1 MPADSKLELVVEVD
15 VNKANASIKSINT
28 GLSSME
34 QAASKAAQGASAGID
49 GMTHSMTKGAAA
61 GHLLADAI
69 EHALEW
75 MKEWTIGAAEHAAHA
90 DRMGM
95 SMLALAKAHGV
106 GAAAAEHAVEAVK
119 KVGFSTEDAIH
130 AVNRLIIADLGLSK
144 ATGLARIAKDAA
156 AIENITAGEALEKLL
171 MAIESGQSRG
181 LRTMGIFLDLNKDVD
196 RQEKL
201 TGKTLDENEIRQYRY
216 NAVMREGAKI
226 QGASAA
232 SAASAEAQS
241 KALAREVNELKEAVG
256 EQFQGYFR
264 SWIGHLRE
272 LVGFL
277 KDNSELLV
285 KFGEAAIYTAGV
297 IATYGIIT
305 KIGAMA
311 TAVQGLSA
319 ALIANPIGLMLAGVA
334 FGGAAIWK
342 TWGDTK
348 QNLENQYEDMRRK
361 AIQQDIFKG
370 KLKPGD
376 VKKMGYTDD
385 QVREIIAG
393 KKLLPGESWGEF
405 SGMGLPKITVR
416 GKDDLTD
423 DEVNRIAVERKKRGE
438 AERSAQE
445 FYMRAVEER
454 KSAEHDQARARI
466 EDSMKIIQATQSE
479 TAAARESLN
488 ILLFSM
494 QEHAAG
500 IEKIREEEKREIAAR
515 STYVDDKSGAVLHF
529 KLNASTLETIH
540 AATRERIAAFDMKF
554 NEEEARRIAEMW
566 KALGARQHRMF
577 EEYVIEPANQDL
589 DIWSQSFDLDERRKD
604 AQLGFEKSA
613 VGQRKE
619 LALANL
625 EAIDA
630 ITIKE
635 KIAVEQMKTAIEVDA
650 VKQRTAIELQ
660 EIDRRVEAD
669 IRAAERAML
678 AKGIFD
684 DARQELIRGRIRQLG
699 QDEKAAL
706 EKSAGNDVDV
716 AQIKGAAQ
724 TQRIVTEQYR
734 SIFAALKQQAGGVFD
749 ALLTKSQSIWSA
761 IGNSFKMTMLSVI
774 KDVITSR
781 VASMLM
787 YLLTGKQISVEGA
800 GGGSGGG
807 VLSNIGGLLGVLD
820 SSAGTAVGPVR
831 LPAAAKPWA
840 MPGESPFGPAES
852 DPIRML
858 LLRNLEQRTRSQA
871 EFDSLLAKDGK
882 GIIDA
887 GTALAANIAIL
898 HPVGNFVAKGL
909 TVLADPSWKTIQA
922 TLSSFSP
929 TEGGSILA
937 GGPLARVVAEGGT
950 VNPEQINFLF
960 GKTAADM
967 AAVGRLG
974 GLARVRH
981 QMRRQLEKE
990 IAASAKQEAE
1000 EFSNSVYKG
1009 PLVVSSET
1017 TAQASAKLDAQF
1029 PWLVGAEKQSA
1040 RGALSAKNA
1049 TTTGFG
1055 KIPGT
1060 RQQEILLAKRIA
1072 ARAPFTGSV
1081 PEFATVSEAE
1091 QWAVA
1096 NLGIKDVKLGDD
1108 VGIANQVVQGLADT
1122 SGRGGAIPPRVRVTA
1137 SGFGRDEAMLFVAN
1151 RTPELQINSASSL
1164 WKQPDMAA
1172 FAAKLKDKQW
1182 TPTADENTFFFH
1194 ESGHYKHMIE
1204 AGKERYAALSAAGWP
1219 SEQMQATARKVSTYA
1234 ATEPVEFVAEVYAG
1248 KMGGRKFTP
1257 EIEELYE
1264 RLNGPK
1270 YVSPS
1275 IEKLAP
1281 GGAPN
1286 VKAPW
1291 QMTAEEYRTSDQN
1304 RYYATYKQYTEAGR
1318 AADVAA
1324 DQIPASGNYRG
1335 AFSDIERFTGSQ
1347 VEASWAA
1354 DAAHDAAMADMAALQ
1369 NKAQAYAGQ
1378 IRRAYLSTLKP
1389 QQKPYATNSI
1399 DEAYRRLSDF
1409 WHKFEVQDAIRKG
1422 ELAGSAKPWRTPDL
1436 TGDMPSG
1443 SAVSSTYPNL
1453 KLGGLAG
1460 GEMTPDGTYMGT
1472 DGFIHQAI
1480 LGSTGGGSMRN
1491 AGLMGM
1497 FSKAG
1502 REGML
1507 ANLKSFVGMSGSIQT
1522 GEGMATTWQDATMGQ
1537 KFSAIGKSDAALMG
1551 GVMLAM
1557 DGLRRGGKLGVA
1569 ETTAGGA
1576 AIGYK
1581 FGGPLGAAIGGS
1593 IGLVAG
1599 IVRLFVK
1606 GAEEKVREKIKAT
1619 YGVDIA
1625 DKGVLR
1631 QIADMAKSAFG
1642 GNIDMAIRS
1651 QQVRDLIQLYAMST
1665 GQKTSG
1671 MPANVQAV
1679 SVVQSGG
1686 SLFQSPQYNNGTPL
1700 PGLGGLPGLDKIG
1713 SGTPSGGGLVIQ
1725 LDGPATTALLQGQAV
1740 QAIANNPRLVQSATM
1755 AATRSNSNRRELTS
1769 LQLSPGTIVS

>member
-1 MPADSKLELVVEVD
+1 MPDNSKLELVVEVD

-34 QAASKAAQGASAGID
+34 QAATKAAHGASAGID

-90 DRMGM
+90 DRMGL

-130 AVNRLIIADLGLSK
+130 AVNRLVIADMSLSK
-144 ATGLARIAKDAA
+144 ATGLAKIAKDAA

-226 QGASAA
+226 QGAYAA
-232 SAASAEAQS
+232 SAGSAEAQS

-264 SWIGHLRE
+264 SWIGRLRE

-285 KFGEAAIYTAGV
+285 KFGKAAIYTAGV

-311 TAVQGLSA
+311 TALQGLSA

-348 QNLENQYEDMRRK
+348 QGLENQYEDMRRK
-361 AIQQDIFKG
+361 AIRQDIFKG
-370 KLKPGD
+370 KIKPDD

-385 QVREIIAG
+385 QAREIIAG

-405 SGMGLPKITVR
+405 SGVGLPKITVR
-416 GKDDLTD
+416 GKDELTD
-423 DEVNRIAVERKKRGE
+423 DEVNRIAAERKKRGE

-445 FYMRAVEER
+445 LYMRAVEER

-466 EDSMKIIQATQSE
+466 EDSMKIVQATQSE
-479 TAAARESLN
+479 TSAAEESLN
-488 ILLFSM
+488 ILLLSM

-566 KALGARQHRMF
+566 KAMGARQHRMI
-577 EEYVIEPANQDL
+577 EQYDIEPANQDI

-619 LALANL
+619 LALANI

-635 KIAVEQMKTAIEVDA
+635 KIAVEQMKTSIEVDA
-650 VKQRTAIELQ
+650 IKQRTAIELQ

-724 TQRIVTEQYR
+724 TQRIVTDQYR

-761 IGNSFKMTMLSVI
+761 IGNSFKTTMLSVI

-787 YLLTGKQISVEGA
+787 YLLTGKQIRAEGS
-800 GGGSGGG
+800 GGGEGGG
-807 VLSNIGGLLGVLD
+807 VLSNISGLLGLLD
-820 SSAGTAVGPVR
+820 AGAGTSSGPVR
-831 LPAAAKPWA
+831 LPAGAKPWA

-882 GIIDA
+882 GIMDA

-898 HPVGNFVAKGL
+898 HPVGNIVAKGL

-967 AAVGRLG
+967 SAVGRLG
-974 GLARVRH
+974 GLARVRN
-981 QMRRQLEKE
+981 QMRRQWEKDV
-990 IAASAKQEAE
+990 ASSAKQEAE

-1017 TAQASAKLDAQF
+1017 TAMASAKLDAQF

-1055 KIPGT
+1055 KISGT
-1060 RQQEILLAKRIA
+1060 RQQEILLSKRIA

-1108 VGIANQVVQGLADT
+1108 AGIANQVVRGLADT
-1122 SGRGGAIPPRVRVTA
+1122 AARGGAIPPRVWVSS
-1137 SGFGRDEAMLFVAN
+1137 SGFGKDEAMLFVAN
-1151 RTPELQINSASSL
+1151 RTPELQINSASPL

-1172 FAAKLKDKQW
+1172 FAAKMKDKRW
-1182 TPTADENTFFFH
+1182 VPTADENTFFFH
-1194 ESGHYKHMIE
+1194 ESGHYKHMLE

-1248 KMGGRKFTP
+1248 KMGGRKFSP

-1270 YVSPS
+1270 YVSP
-1275 IEKLAP
+1275 KGL
-1281 GGAPN
+1281 GAPA
-1286 VKAPW
+1286 VKEPW
-1291 QMTAEEYRTSDQN
+1291 QMTAEEYRTSDKN
-1304 RYYATYKQYTEAGR
+1304 RYYATYKQFTETGR
-1318 AADVAA
+1318 AADIAA
-1324 DQIPASGNYRG
+1324 DRIPTGGSYRG
-1335 AFSDIERFTGSQ
+1335 AFSDIEKFTSSE
-1347 VEASWAA
+1347 VNASWAA
-1354 DAAHDAAMADMAALQ
+1354 DSAHDAAMAEMTALQ
-1369 NKAQAYAGQ
+1369 SKAQEYADQ
-1378 IRRAYLSTLKP
+1378 IRREYLSTLKP
-1389 QQKPYATNSI
+1389 QQKPFATNSI

-1409 WHKFEVQDAIRKG
+1409 WHKFEVQDAIKKG
-1422 ELAGSAKPWRTPDL
+1422 KLSASAKPWRTPDAVDSL
-1436 TGDMPSG
+1436 NDLPGRDLGFSGMSPDM
-1443 SAVSSTYPNL
+1443 

-1460 GEMTPDGTYMGT
+1460 GEMMPDERYMGS
-1472 DGFIHQAI
+1472 DGYIHQAL
-1480 LGSTGGGSMRN
+1480 LGSTGSGSMRN
-1491 AGLMGM
+1491 AGLLGM

-1522 GEGMATTWQDATMGQ
+1522 GEGMATTWQEATMGQ

-1581 FGGPLGAAIGGS
+1581 FGGPIGAAIGGS

-1606 GAEEKVREKIKAT
+1606 SAEEKVREKIKAT
-1619 YGVDIA
+1619 YGIDIS
-1625 DKGVLR
+1625 DKGVLK
-1631 QIADMAKSAFG
+1631 QIADTAKSAFG

-1651 QQVRDLIQLYAMST
+1651 QQIRDLIQLYAMST
-1665 GQKTSG
+1665 GQKTTG

-1679 SVVQSGG
+1679 SMVQSGG
-1686 SLFQSPQYNNGTPL
+1686 SLFQSTGYANGTAL
-1700 PGLGGLPGLDKIG
+1700 PGLGGLPMLDRI
-1713 SGTPSGGGLVIQ
+1713 GGGTASSAQPIVI
-1725 LDGPATTALLQGQAV
+1725 PLQIDSKAV
-1740 QAIANNPRLVQSATM
+1740 GTVIIQNGRVVAQGAISAMQSSAG
-1755 AATRSNSNRRELTS
+1755 RRELTS
-1769 LQLSPGTIVS
+1769 LQLSPGLLTS